1 MISNYSQDFG
11 PFEGKLWLNCAHQGP
26 LPRVA
31 AAAAEEA
38 IAWKRAPWL
47 LTTERF
53 SGVPQKLKQSLGRL
67 INAPAEEIILG
78 NSASY
83 GLHLLANGIPWREGD
98 EVLLMKGDFPSDI
111 LPWLMLAERGVRT
124 RFIEP
129 RDHVPQ
135 VDELLANIT
144 PATRVFCVT
153 LVHSFSGYAVDARA
167 MAEVCRARGVKFVLN
182 ASQALGARPFNVED
196 TPVDAVVSAGWKW
209 TCGPYGTGFCWLRPE
224 LRESLRR
231 TQAYWLSMQTADELG
246 EEQGAPALRD
256 DLGARA
262 FDVFGTANFFNFKAW
277 TASVDYLL
285 SQGIENVAAHN
296 DRLVSELIA
305 GLDRSR
311 YEILSPL
318 DGPRRSTLV
327 LISHKQAERNAAI
340 YERLLRQ
347 GVYVAMRR
355 GRLRISPHIHLTSE
369 DIARALDAL
378 NDPST

>member
-1 MISNYSQDFG
+1 MTSNFAQDFG

-26 LPRVA
+26 LPRAA

-38 IAWKRAPWL
+38 IAWKRAPYH

-53 SGVPQKLKQSLGRL
+53 SGVPQRLKQALGRL
-67 INAPAEEIILG
+67 INVPSDEIILG

-83 GLHLLANGIPWREGD
+83 GLHLLANGIRWQAGD
-98 EVLLMKGDFPSDI
+98 EVLLLKDDFPSDI
-111 LPWLMLAERGVRT
+111 LPWLTLREQGVTT

-129 RDHVPQ
+129 RKYVPQ
-135 VDELLANIT
+135 ADELIANIT
-144 PATRVFCVT
+144 PATKVFCTT
-153 LVHSFSGYAVDARA
+153 LAHSFSGYVVDAKA
-167 MAEVCRARGVKFVLN
+167 LGEICRARGVKFALN
-182 ASQALGARPFNVED
+182 ASQALGARPFNVDD
-196 TPVDAVVSAGWKW
+196 TPVDAVVGVGFKW
-209 TCGPYGTGFCWLRPE
+209 LCGPYGTGFCWLRPE

-246 EEQGAPALRD
+246 GEQGAPTLRD

-296 DRLVSELIA
+296 DRLISELIT
-305 GLDRSR
+305 GLDRNR
-311 YEILSPL
+311 YEIHSPL

-327 LISHKQAERNAAI
+327 LISHKQTERNAAI

-347 GVYVAMRR
+347 GVYVALRR

-378 NDPST
+378 NDC